1 MEITFHLG
9 FYGVCVCE
17 GAKERWWC
25 FHVFINRKSYTTHF
39 QIDYRTLISIIS
51 VVVYYSMSGILSICV
66 FVVSSSSGWLCFIQ
80 YYIDSMEYK
89 KRRSRTSSLVAASD
103 FNCKSMYNMCVIYGL
118 RATWYARRR
127 RIQWWY
133 SAAGLIVLHHINV
146 VCIMVV
152 WIKDLHM
159 FIKYGGNFRH
169 TALNILLWKYIN
181 LRVKRNMNLL
191 STNHYNNT

>member
-51 VVVYYSMSGILSICV
+51 VVVYYSMSGILSIWV

>member
-181 LRVKRNMNLL
+181 LRVMSLWR
-191 STNHYNNT
+191 TNHCNNI

>member
-1 MEITFHLG
+1 MIVNIFIHSWRLLFIWG
-9 FYGVCVCE
+9 FMVYVCVCE

-159 FIKYGGNFRH
+159 FIKYGGNFLH
-169 TALNILLWKYIN
+169 TA
-181 LRVKRNMNLL
+181 
-191 STNHYNNT
+191 

>member
-1 MEITFHLG
+1 MIVNIFIHSWRLLFIWG
-9 FYGVCVCE
+9 FMVYVCE

-159 FIKYGGNFRH
+159 FIKYRATYF
-169 TALNILLWKYIN
+169 LLHQI
-181 LRVKRNMNLL
+181 KRNMNLL